1 MIYPFFSKTG
11 LNNCVNQLIIKGMQ
25 DRNNNTFEIRLQMK
39 KCFYIK
45 CLFLLFFTQ
54 QYFYL
59 PAQDHQSIDSVR
71 NFVKSTSNDT
81 AKISGLIMLSKHY
94 QDNNSDKA
102 FDYGKQA
109 LTFSVQLNNLKG
121 MGEAYNNLGDLYW
134 YKGDYG
140 ASSVHYFKA
149 LKIYEDLQDN
159 GAIANCY
166 RNIGWIYYYQKKYPE
181 ALNYYN
187 KSLIINQKL
196 KMKGKMG
203 QNYSD
208 MGTVYAEQKKF
219 NDAIKSYSNALG
231 IVKESNNK
239 EGMTAI
245 YGNMS
250 IVYEEMGKLDL
261 AIQTSE
267 KSIKIAEEIGS
278 KRYLSGNYSILG
290 SLYVKA
296 KRYDAATFA
305 LKKALNLSKEIK
317 DKRGII
323 EVYGNFSKLFE
334 KQNDFKKALEYAQ
347 LTATLTDSVYNENN
361 NRQANEMTTK
371 YESEKKELMIAG
383 LEKDKALSDEK
394 FQREKNFKIYLL
406 IFLLFIAS
414 FAFVLFR
421 GNVQKRKAN
430 IALSFAY
437 EEIELK
443 NKDISDSIN
452 YSKRIQDASLAPKEL
467 KYKLFPDTF
476 VLFRPKDIVSGDFYW
491 YAEKD
496 GKKLIA
502 ACDCTGHGV
511 PGALMSMIGNNIL
524 YQIVNERGI
533 TAADEILN
541 HLHKEVRK
549 ALKQEEHG
557 ATRDGMDIALIS
569 FNSET
574 EIEYAGAQR
583 PLWILKKIKNGE
595 LKMEPTMHLTSS
607 GFELS
612 EIKPDKFSIGGY
624 QSEIERKFTKH
635 KISLSKGDCI
645 YIFSDGFVDQFGGK
659 EGKKFMSKRFKDL
672 LLANYST
679 PMLEQENTLTKT
691 FETWKG
697 SREQVDDLLVIG
709 IRI

>member
-1 MIYPFFSKTG
+1 MS
-11 LNNCVNQLIIKGMQ
+11 
-25 DRNNNTFEIRLQMK
+25 
-39 KCFYIK
+39 
-45 CLFLLFFTQ
+45 
-54 QYFYL
+54 
-59 PAQDHQSIDSVR
+59 AQNHQTIDSVR

-81 AKISGLIMLSKHY
+81 AKISALIMLSKHF
-94 QDNNSDKA
+94 QDTNSDKA
-102 FDYGKQA
+102 FEYGKEA
-109 LTFSVQLNNLKG
+109 LTFSLQLNNLKG
-121 MGEAYNNLGDLYW
+121 MGKAYNNLGDLYW

-140 ASSVHYFKA
+140 ASSVNYFKA
-149 LKIYEDLQDN
+149 LKIYEDLKDD
-159 GAIANCY
+159 GAIAYCY
-166 RNIGWIYYYQKKYPE
+166 RNIGWIYYYQKNFSE

-196 KMKGKMG
+196 KRNIEVST
-203 QNYSD
+203 NYRD
-208 MGTVYAEQKKF
+208 MGTAYARQEKY
-219 NDAIKSYSNALG
+219 NDAIKSYKSALE
-231 IVKESNNK
+231 IAKEANNK

-250 IVYEEMGKLDL
+250 IVYDNMGKLDL
-261 AIQTSE
+261 AIQTNE
-267 KSIKIAEEIGS
+267 KSIKIAEEIGH

-296 KRYDAATFA
+296 KSYEAATFA

-317 DKRGII
+317 DKNAII
-323 EVYGNFSKLFE
+323 DVYKSFSKLFE

-347 LTATLTDSVYNENN
+347 LAATLTDSVYNENN
-361 NRQANEMTTK
+361 NRQANEMTAK

-394 FQREKNFKIYLL
+394 LQREKNFKIYLL
-406 IFLLFIAS
+406 IFSLFIAS

-421 GNVQKRKAN
+421 GNIQKRKAN

-437 EEIELK
+437 EEIESK

-467 KYKLFPDTF
+467 KYKLFPDAF
-476 VLFRPKDIVSGDFYW
+476 VLFKPKDIVSGDFYW

-496 GKKLIA
+496 GKRLIA
-502 ACDCTGHGV
+502 SCDCTGHGV

-524 YQIVNERGI
+524 NQIVNEKGI
-533 TAADEILN
+533 TSPDEILN
-541 HLHKEVRK
+541 NLHKEVRK
-549 ALKQEEHG
+549 ALKQEDQG

-583 PLWILKKIKNGE
+583 PLWIINKMDNGE
-595 LKMEPTMHLTSS
+595 LIIDNENPQQLQTINHQLI
-607 GFELS
+607 
-612 EIKPDKFSIGGY
+612 EIKPDKFSIGGH
-624 QSEIERKFTKH
+624 QSETERKFTKH
-635 KISLSKGDCI
+635 NISLSKGDCI
-645 YIFSDGFVDQFGGK
+645 YIFSDGFVDQFGGN
-659 EGKKFMSKRFKDL
+659 EGRKFMSKRLKDL

-679 PMLEQENTLTKT
+679 PMLEQENRLIKT

>member
-1 MIYPFFSKTG
+1 M
-11 LNNCVNQLIIKGMQ
+11 L
-25 DRNNNTFEIRLQMK
+25 DRNNNTFEIRLPMK
-39 KCFYIK
+39 NCFYIK
-45 CLFLLFFTQ
+45 YLFLLLFTQ

-59 PAQDHQSIDSVR
+59 PAQDLQSIDSVR
-71 NFVKSTSNDT
+71 NFVKSSSNDT
-81 AKISGLIMLSKHY
+81 AKISALILLSKHY
-94 QDNNSDKA
+94 QDSNSDKA
-102 FDYGKQA
+102 FEYGKQA
-109 LTFSVQLNNLKG
+109 LTFSIQLNNLNR

-149 LKIYEDLQDN
+149 LKIYEDLKDS
-159 GAIANCY
+159 GAIAYCY
-166 RNIGWIYYYQKKYPE
+166 RNIGWIYYYQKNYSE
-181 ALNYYN
+181 AIDYYN
-187 KSLIINQKL
+187 KSLLINQKL
-196 KMKGKMG
+196 KRNLEISL
-203 QNYSD
+203 NYRD
-208 MGTVYAEQKKF
+208 MGTAYAQQKKY
-219 NDAIKSYSNALG
+219 NDAIKSYNSALE
-231 IVKESNNK
+231 IAKEANNK
-239 EGMTAI
+239 EGMSAI

-250 IVYEEMGKLDL
+250 IVYDEMGKLDL

-267 KSIKIAEEIGS
+267 KSIKIAEEIGH

-290 SLYVKA
+290 SFYVKA
-296 KRYDAATFA
+296 KRYEAATFT
-305 LKKALNLSKEIK
+305 LEKALNLSKEIK
-317 DKRGII
+317 DKNAILD
-323 EVYGNFSKLFE
+323 VYKSFSKLFE
-334 KQNDFKKALEYAQ
+334 KQNDFKKALEYTQ
-347 LTATLTDSVYNENN
+347 LTAMLTDSVYNENN
-361 NRQANEMTTK
+361 NRQANEMTAK

-394 FQREKNFKIYLL
+394 LQREKNFKIYLL

-467 KYKLFPDTF
+467 KYKLFPDAF
-476 VLFRPKDIVSGDFYW
+476 VLFGPKDIVSGDFYW

-496 GKKLIA
+496 GKRLIA

-524 YQIVNERGI
+524 NQIVNEKGI
-533 TAADEILN
+533 TSPDEILN

-549 ALKQEEHG
+549 ALKQEEQG

-569 FNSET
+569 FNSHT

-583 PLWILKKIKNGE
+583 PLWILKRLVNEEKRT
-595 LKMEPTMHLTSS
+595 EPTMHYSS
-607 GFELS
+607 SDSELS
-612 EIKPDKFSIGGY
+612 EIKPDKFSIGGH

-672 LLANYST
+672 LLANNT
-679 PMLEQENTLTKT
+679 KPMPEQENTLIKT